1 MPRLLVVHHTPSSA
15 LQAMFEAAVSG
26 TRTDEIDGVEVV
38 VRPALTAAP
47 VEVLEADGYLLG
59 TPVQLALGTLQR
71 IRPARN
77 QLSATARAV
86 LRSALP
92 AVVDQQGDAS
102 PPRSSMVPVL
112 HIRGR
117 AWSRA
122 AHTRSSMVPCCTY
135 AVEHGPVL
143 HTSPAGPI
151 CAENPAVAETL
162 GNWDCP
168 ELPRKPYL
176 PQ

>member
-102 PPRSSMVPVL
+102 PPRSSMVP
-112 HIRGR
+112 
-117 AWSRA
+117 
-122 AHTRSSMVPCCTY
+122 CCT
-135 AVEHGPVL
+135 
-143 HTSPAGPI
+143 
-151 CAENPAVAETL
+151 
-162 GNWDCP
+162 
-168 ELPRKPYL
+168 
-176 PQ
+176 